1 MNKVITINLG
11 GNAYQLEE
19 GGYDALRAYLDSAA
33 VRLQGNPDRDEI
45 ISDIERAI
53 AEKFRAVSG
62 PNKTV
67 VETKEVGTVIEQMGP
82 IETDAGEAAA
92 PGAVPPGATGLSGRA
107 GAAGASQAAG
117 GGPMP
122 RRLYRIHEGA
132 MFAGVCNGIAA
143 YMSVDP
149 TLVRLAFVFLT
160 IFWGT
165 GVLVYLVM
173 AIVVPEASS
182 PEEKA
187 AASGIPSTAQEF
199 IRRAKAGYYEAMKGF
214 PDRKARREWQRRF
227 KQDMRQWRRSFAWE
241 MRWNACQ
248 WRHNWHNYWAEHAP
262 FHPGM
267 GFALPMLSM
276 FHGAATILWICATVS
291 LLTTGAIFGQALP
304 ASVPVWVAALLLFLI
319 YGLLSAPLKI
329 ARRACCWGIGPP
341 GWAGGFI
348 FLLDA
353 VVWLAV
359 VGALAWLAVHYSPA
373 LREAVQSVPAL
384 AHQAAGDIQAWWKGK

>member
-19 GGYDALRAYLDSAA
+19 GGYDVLRAYLDSAG

-53 AEKFRAVSG
+53 AEKLRALLGS
-62 PNKTV
+62 NKTV
-67 VETKEVGTVIEQMGP
+67 VETKEVQAVIAEMGP
-82 IETDAGEAAA
+82 IETDPAEAAA
-92 PGAVPPGATGLSGRA
+92 PSAGSA
-107 GAAGASQAAG
+107 GARPAGEQRTAGA
-117 GGPMP
+117 GPPP

-160 IFWGT
+160 MFWGT

-248 WRHNWHNYWAEHAP
+248 WQHNWHNYWAQQPP
-262 FHPGM
+262 FNSAM
-267 GFALPMLSM
+267 GFALPILSM
-276 FHGAATILWICATVS
+276 LHGAATILWICALVS
-291 LLTTGAIFGQALP
+291 LLSTGAIFGQALP
-304 ASVPVWVAALLLFLI
+304 ATLPVWVAALLLCII
-319 YGLLSAPLKI
+319 YGILSAPLKL
-329 ARRACCWGIGPP
+329 ARRACSWGFGHPAGAGP
-341 GWAGGFI
+341 FI
-348 FLLDA
+348 FLADA
-353 VVWLAV
+353 VVWVAV
-359 VGALAWLAVHYSPA
+359 ALSLAWLAVHFSPA
-373 LREAVQSVPAL
+373 LREAVRSVPAL
-384 AHQAAGDIQAWWKGK
+384 AHQATGDIQTWWTKK